1 MVSHLRF
8 ALRHEPVDLGVLA
21 AALKTIEAADIE
33 AWVRAEP
40 TGAFSRR
47 AWFFHEMVTGRTLDL
62 EDAGAGNYVEALDP
76 NRHIVAELRTVP
88 DLDPT
93 DKAVLVRLQGDIV
106 DRRYAASDWRRFQNF
121 VGATVGGYREEA
133 HFICPRPEDVPGLMD
148 AWMALTRRVVE
159 GGVDPVAAAAVSAFA
174 FVFIHPFEDGNGT
187 LRSRSSIIRSTS
199 PAGPS

>member
-62 EDAGAGNYVEALDP
+62 EDAGAGNYVEALEP
-76 NRHIVAELRTVP
+76 NRHI
-88 DLDPT
+88 
-93 DKAVLVRLQGDIV
+93 
-106 DRRYAASDWRRFQNF
+106 
-121 VGATVGGYREEA
+121 EA

-159 GGVDPVAAAAVSAFA
+159 GDVAPVVAAAVSAFA
-174 FVFIHPFEDGNGT
+174 FVFIHPFEDGSGT
-187 LRSRSSIIRSTS
+187 LPIPFFDHPLNVARGSFMSRNR
-199 PAGPS
+199 